1 MGWLMLGRDDGPSDD
16 FRVFTTESMEAA
28 LQATEWKKRDMYLRL
43 ALMWGTAAQ
52 QCRKEASTLPET
64 QSPSLEPSNH
74 D

>member
-1 MGWLMLGRDDGPSDD
+1 MELAKIFEW
-16 FRVFTTESMEAA
+16 FTTESMEAA
-28 LQATEWKKRDMYLRL
+28 IQSSERKKREMHLRL

-74 D
+74 E

>member
-1 MGWLMLGRDDGPSDD
+1 MDLAMIFEW
-16 FRVFTTESMEAA
+16 FTTESMEAA

-52 QCRKEASTLPET
+52 QCRKDASTLPET